1 MRSFML
7 FDYDLEL
14 LRDIVGT
21 IDRHLEMIK
30 QQSTEVEDPNSFG
43 YFDRGEHVVGL
54 GFVACQTYIVA
65 ICGHLGIRKQDA
77 LTFGPQHPSGQTVVQ
92 IVNHAA
98 NYWKHN
104 SEWLVNKETR
114 QRKYVE
120 SAFEAVGFP
129 AGMDYPLYSVLTEIT
144 HPQTSKFESLVELL
158 IDWKDKLVKE
168 N

>member
-54 GFVACQTYIVA
+54 GFVACQTYIVDLRTSRYSQTGCA
-65 ICGHLGIRKQDA
+65 YFWSSASKWTNCGAD
-77 LTFGPQHPSGQTVVQ
+77 S
-92 IVNHAA
+92 
-98 NYWKHN
+98 
-104 SEWLVNKETR
+104 
-114 QRKYVE
+114 
-120 SAFEAVGFP
+120 
-129 AGMDYPLYSVLTEIT
+129 
-144 HPQTSKFESLVELL
+144 
-158 IDWKDKLVKE
+158 
-168 N
+168 